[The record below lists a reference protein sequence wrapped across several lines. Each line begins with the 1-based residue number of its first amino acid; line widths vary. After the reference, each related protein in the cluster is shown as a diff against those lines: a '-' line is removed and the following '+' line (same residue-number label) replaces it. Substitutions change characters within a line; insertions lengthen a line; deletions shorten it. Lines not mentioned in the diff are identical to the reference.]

1 MTKGEYCK
9 SKGLH
14 TSFPNFN
21 SNDELTEDFK
31 NAVDSL
37 VDSFGDIYNED
48 EEENEECKDCR
59 RWTCLECPYADI

>member
-1 MTKGEYCK
+1 MTKGEYCN

-21 SNDELTEDFK
+21 PNDELTEDFK

-37 VDSFGDIYNED
+37 VDSFDDICNENED
-48 EEENEECKDCR
+48 SEV
-59 RWTCLECPYADI
+59 

>member
-9 SKGLH
+9 RKSLH

-21 SNDELTEDFK
+21 PNDELTEEFK

-37 VDSFGDIYNED
+37 VNSFDDIYNE
-48 EEENEECKDCR
+48 NEDSEV
-59 RWTCLECPYADI
+59 